1 MSAILFASHIAK
13 EFQIDIDKLP
23 NCSGNEDCFDEILQ
37 NKIMILKIDGVLFFG
52 SASQIMSRI
61 DEVMHEECVIID
73 CSSITSMDISAVF
86 ALEDLIMT
94 LKDKK
99 IRVILIFNNR
109 ILAARVL
116 RSGLRKIIDRNSYTF
131 SKKEAVEKAQKL
143 IAIIEKK

>member
-1 MSAILFASHIAK
+1 
-13 EFQIDIDKLP
+13 
-23 NCSGNEDCFDEILQ
+23 
-37 NKIMILKIDGVLFFG
+37 MILKIDGVLFFG

-99 IRVILIFNNR
+99 INYLIFSSFKEAYLTILSKYNRSDEIINILIENDLPDSFLER
-109 ILAARVL
+109 
-116 RSGLRKIIDRNSYTF
+116 
-131 SKKEAVEKAQKL
+131 
-143 IAIIEKK
+143 